1 MHQEIAALETLEQ
14 NPIKLF
20 SLDDKSYGTIESRQ
34 SDYYDDSVRNVQDA
48 DDANSELAT
57 DDFHFEEKFQSE
69 KIRSRNHD
77 KIDDFPPPPP
87 AAKTS
92 YFEKNKPQKVENS
105 LPKAWEKIRPV
116 EKSEPVYPHPILFAM
131 ENKRNTSKPVHQ
143 EETTFQRQAV
153 EQVTVR
159 SEPDVNQFEPKYDDE
174 RPISGTGNYV
184 IPDTDSTFGY
194 SRQEQSIEQK
204 IITEKQSFVQ
214 QPTVCETDTKY
225 NPEPTAF
232 PRDIHRHE
240 PTRETFGAL
249 PAMKQPEFPA
259 APKRDFAKEQKS
271 YTVEPLAS
279 REPIRDL
286 QPNRSFEPSRD
297 VQPVRQQELLREPVR
312 QHEPVVRDYLKPK
325 LDNARSV
332 DRLLS
337 KFGEKATENTES
349 SYLSRPSDRRSST
362 SSNSSFQARM

>member
-34 SDYYDDSVRNVQDA
+34 SDYYNDSVRNVQDA

-57 DDFHFEEKFQSE
+57 DDFHFEEKFHSE
-69 KIRSRNHD
+69 KIRSRNQD
-77 KIDDFPPPPP
+77 KLDDFPPPPP

-105 LPKAWEKIRPV
+105 LPRAWEKIRPV
-116 EKSEPVYPHPILFAM
+116 EKNEPVYPHPILFAM
-131 ENKRNTSKPVHQ
+131 ENKRNISSKPVHQ
-143 EETTFQRQAV
+143 EETMFQRQAV

-159 SEPDVNQFEPKYDDE
+159 SEPDVNQFEPKYEDE

-184 IPDTDSTFGY
+184 IPDTDSTYGY
-194 SRQEQSIEQK
+194 ARQEQPIEQK
-204 IITEKQSFVQ
+204 IITEKQSFIQ
-214 QPTVCETDTKY
+214 QPTVCETVTDTPYKT
-225 NPEPTAF
+225 EPSAF
-232 PRDIHRHE
+232 PRDLQRKD
-240 PTRETFGAL
+240 PVRDTFGAL
-249 PAMKQPEFPA
+249 PAMKQADFPA
-259 APKRDFAKEQKS
+259 APKRDLVKDQKS
-271 YTVEPLAS
+271 YTVEPSAS
-279 REPIRDL
+279 REPVRES
-286 QPNRSFEPSRD
+286 RSYEPSRD
-297 VQPVRQQELLREPVR
+297 FQPARQQELSRESVR
-312 QHEPVVRDYLKPK
+312 QPEPVVRDYLKPK
-325 LDNARSV
+325 LDSTSSV

-337 KFGEKATENTES
+337 KFSEKATENTES